1 VAKRQPA
8 RASDEPE
15 LVFPAKKS
23 GRSPEETAR
32 AAVARRP
39 ITPSGRVSYTLTLA
53 LPRDVAE
60 RLTAQAIREAKKIE
74 ASRRSSRR
82 SSRRRRGGNEDPA
95 HVPSDGSRRSRTRGL
110 ALSMTS
116 YLIVALGSAIG
127 GALRHAVNVGAAR
140 LLGIGWPY
148 GTFTVNIVGS
158 FTIGLIVGYFALKA
172 NASQAWLLFLT
183 TGVLGGFTTF
193 SAFSLDVALLYE
205 RGQLGLAA
213 LYLVGVVA
221 LSVGALFLALA
232 IVRRL
237 A

>member
-1 VAKRQPA
+1 
-8 RASDEPE
+8 
-15 LVFPAKKS
+15 
-23 GRSPEETAR
+23 
-32 AAVARRP
+32 
-39 ITPSGRVSYTLTLA
+39 
-53 LPRDVAE
+53 
-60 RLTAQAIREAKKIE
+60 
-74 ASRRSSRR
+74 
-82 SSRRRRGGNEDPA
+82 
-95 HVPSDGSRRSRTRGL
+95 
-110 ALSMTS
+110 MTS

-127 GALRHAVNVGAAR
+127 GALRHAVNVGAAG